1 MKYQPKAS
9 TDVMLGIFFTML
21 GAAGFASKGV
31 FAKRLYATGWSVDAV
46 LTTRTF
52 FALPIV
58 AVWATHAIGWKT
70 LKTLNGEAILAAAL
84 AGILCYYIGAVMD
97 FKALLLIH
105 ASVERV
111 LLFSYPSMIVILH
124 ALIYR
129 ERPAPHVLVALS
141 LTYAGIL
148 MVVTGLDMQV
158 FRGNLAGA
166 GLVLL
171 TALTSAIYYLVS
183 ARYTPRI
190 GSIAFTFSA
199 LSAATGCL
207 VARFFTVTD
216 ATVQVWNLRGSVL
229 MACLVVFSTVVPM
242 LAMAEGV
249 RRLGAPRASIMSTI
263 GPPITVILGTWL
275 LDEHLTT
282 PQWLGMALIVAGIL
296 NLEMGQKR
304 PPTAS
309 V

>member
-1 MKYQPKAS
+1 MKRPAGPRS
-9 TDVMLGIFFTML
+9 DVVLGIFFTMI
-21 GAAGFASKGV
+21 GAAGFAAKGV
-31 FAKRLYATGWSVDAV
+31 FAKLLYADGWSVNAV

-58 AVWATHAIGWKT
+58 ALWAVHAIGWKT
-70 LKTLNGEAILAAAL
+70 LKSLSSQAVLAAAL
-84 AGILCYYIGAVMD
+84 AGIFCYYIGAVMD

-124 ALIYR
+124 SLIYR
-129 ERPAPHVLVALS
+129 ERPAPHVLIALL

-148 MVVTGLDMQV
+148 MVVTGLDMAV
-158 FRGNLAGA
+158 LKGNLAGA
-166 GLVLL
+166 GLVLA
-171 TALTSAIYYLVS
+171 TALTSATYYLVS

-190 GSIAFTFSA
+190 GSIAFTFVA
-199 LSAATGCL
+199 LSASTGCL
-207 VARFFTVTD
+207 VGHFFMVTD
-216 ATVQVWNLRGSVL
+216 ATVQVWNTRGSVL
-229 MACLVVFSTVVPM
+229 MACLAVFSTVIPM

-263 GPPITVILGTWL
+263 GPPVTVFLGTWL
-275 LDEHLTT
+275 LDERLTT

-304 PPTAS
+304 LPAAS
-309 V
+309 A